1 MRDVDPDLLLFLP
14 EFASAQVDAFVDPEG
29 VGSPEGGLEDYEDM
43 FGASWDDEA
52 WDDPGA

>member
-43 FGASWDDEA
+43 FGASWDDKA